1 MFACLWG
8 AIDFQGHLHI
18 YREVQQKDTI
28 VSEAAAL
35 MNSLTPDREQ
45 ISFTAAPPDMWS
57 RQKDTGRSMA
67 ELFATNGVGLIKAS
81 NNRVQ
86 GWMTVKEGLKPM
98 RDGKPEILISADCP
112 GLIECL
118 PALMHDAKNPSDCA
132 TEPHEITH
140 ITDALRY
147 MCVTRKL
154 TPTAPIAQD
163 IEDDDDREDYET
175 AMTGGSVDESY
186 MDYGG

>member
-1 MFACLWG
+1 
-8 AIDFQGHLHI
+8 
-18 YREVQQKDTI
+18 
-28 VSEAAAL
+28 

-67 ELFATNGVGLIKAS
+67 ELFAANGVGLVKAS

-98 RDGKPEILISADCP
+98 RDWKPEILISADCT

-154 TPTAPIAQD
+154 TPTAQIKQG
-163 IEDDDDREDYET
+163 IEDDDDREDYEA
-175 AMTGGSVDESY
+175 AMTGGIVDESY